1 MTPFLPGRPPHRG
14 RIRSYILLL
23 AGEGGRA
30 VRSIEALQMMLYTV
44 ARKTGD
50 GEVEAGFGPG
60 ERGPHSKDAADEL
73 DRMSGDGL
81 VSRAQGAIATTPVG
95 RAAAR
100 DARRGLGEY
109 TRAAIAGYGP
119 FFNAMTDEQLLLYT
133 RLLHPDMTA
142 NSRECIGLARRA
154 DEIVMGMVR
163 DEKIS
168 SGRAAEVLGIPIRD
182 ILPMMK
188 KHGIPNLY

>member
-23 AGEGGRA
+23 AGEGGGA
-30 VRSIEALQMMLYTV
+30 VRSIETLQKMLYTV

-60 ERGPHSKDAADEL
+60 ERGPHSKEAADEL

-81 VSRAQGAIATTPVG
+81 VSRAQGAIATTPAG

-119 FFNAMTDEQLLLYT
+119 FFNSMTDEQLLLYT
-133 RLLHPDMTA
+133 HLLHPGMTA
-142 NSRECIGLARRA
+142 NSRECIDLARRA

-163 DEKIS
+163 DEIIS
-168 SGRAAEVLGIPIRD
+168 SGRAAEVLGIPIHD